1 MSLVGDGG
9 HLVPDFVDVNLPVL
23 PHGRP
28 APGQVVAGLDGVLV
42 LLLEEL
48 VEGVDGLYFP
58 YYRSL
63 PRLSGIHDL
72 LVKLGDSLLFLLLNH
87 LYHINS
93 LPVLIAR
100 LKVKQVC
107 VFAIC
112 IIC

>member
-1 MSLVGDGG
+1 M
-9 HLVPDFVDVNLPVL
+9 PDSVDVYLPVL
-23 PHGRP
+23 PRGRP
-28 APGQVVAGLDGVLV
+28 APGRVVVGLEGVLV

-87 LYHINS
+87 L
-93 LPVLIAR
+93 
-100 LKVKQVC
+100 
-107 VFAIC
+107 
-112 IIC
+112 